1 MKRRRLVGLAI
12 AMALLLC
19 QGCDNSKDIQN
30 MAYVT
35 GVGIDYV
42 DGKYIAYVQVLNFAN
57 VAKTENMELGKEVPV
72 WIGIGEGETVTGA
85 LTDMNTTSQL
95 RMFWGHLKVV
105 FLSENLLKKGVTDIY
120 NGLNR
125 YREIRYN
132 LFVYGTKE
140 NMMDMLQVQSLF
152 NMSPLESIAYSGA
165 QVNTQR
171 SFILPEIGNRFIAG
185 LNEPGNPTP
194 LPSVSISR
202 KKWSEDDTKK
212 PLFELTGAYFFEKD
226 KMKNWMSAEDL
237 IGIQWSQE
245 NLDRTMIRLPKKEAA
260 IAVLMLYHPQFH
272 VRPVILGD
280 RPVFDLTVNIDGEL
294 TELLENRPLQ
304 EIVQMGNAAIRE
316 EIQFTFEKGLEKE
329 CDPFKLSQALY
340 RVDPKLFYKLKETR
354 GFFLNKESI
363 RNINVKLN
371 MTGTGKYKGRI

>member
-1 MKRRRLVGLAI
+1 MNVRRI
-12 AMALLLC
+12 AAFISVFLLLLC
-19 QGCDNSKDIQN
+19 LGCDDSKDIQN

-42 DGKYIAYVQVLNFAN
+42 DGKYIAYVQVLNFAS
-57 VAKTENMELGKEVPV
+57 VAKTENMELGKEVPI
-72 WIGIGEGETVTGA
+72 WIGVGEGATVTGA

-132 LFVYGTKE
+132 LFVFGTKE
-140 NMMDMLQVQSLF
+140 KMMDILQVKSLF
-152 NMSPLESIAYSGA
+152 NLSPLESIAYSGA

-185 LNEPGNPTP
+185 INEPGNPTP
-194 LPSVSISR
+194 LPSIAISR
-202 KKWSEDDTKK
+202 KKWSENDTKM
-212 PLFELTGAYFFEKD
+212 PLFDLTGAYFFEKD

-237 IGIQWSQE
+237 IGVQWSQE
-245 NLDRTMIRLPKKEAA
+245 NLDRTMIRLPEKDNAV
-260 IAVLMLYHPQFH
+260 AVLMLYHPQFH
-272 VRPVILGD
+272 VKPIVQGD
-280 RPVFDLTVNIDGEL
+280 GAVFDLVINVDGEL

-304 EIVQMGNAAIRE
+304 EIEQMGRAAVKD
-316 EIQFTFEKGLEKE
+316 EILYTFNKGLEKK

-340 RVDPKLFYKLKETR
+340 RTNPALFHKLKKSENFIIT
-354 GFFLNKESI
+354 KDSI
-363 RNINVKLN
+363 RNIHVKLN
-371 MTGTGKYKGRI
+371 LTGTGKYKGRI